1 MAQILKEISK
11 TAKSSQ
17 NKKLC
22 SICWYVSQQQTGVP
36 MNMCKKDSLL

>member
-1 MAQILKEISK
+1 MGQILKEISK

-22 SICWYVSQQQTGVP
+22 RYVSQQQMGVQ
-36 MNMCKKDSLL
+36 MNMRKNDSLL